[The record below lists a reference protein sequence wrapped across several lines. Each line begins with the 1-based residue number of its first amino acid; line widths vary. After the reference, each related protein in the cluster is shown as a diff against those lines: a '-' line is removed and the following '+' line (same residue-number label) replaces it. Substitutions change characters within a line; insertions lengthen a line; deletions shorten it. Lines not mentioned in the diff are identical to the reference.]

1 MSARP
6 HAARIAVIGAGGT
19 GCALLPLL
27 YRLTVEGITLI
38 DGDTVEAANLGRQTL
53 YGPTDVGRLKV
64 RAAVQRSIGLADGI
78 HLLAHT
84 RFLDANN
91 AMDLL
96 QGHTVVADCTD
107 DLHARRLI
115 ERTCARLNIPLVSA
129 AVHGDQVQVLTL
141 GVSPAEGSGPTTW
154 RQFFPGRAA
163 QEQEGCDMRS
173 VPAEVTTVAAALM
186 GKRIRALL
194 DNDPAQARYMD
205 LLDLRHGQWLRIA
218 APAAPDEELLATARA
233 QGRGEA

>member
-6 HAARIAVIGAGGT
+6 HAERIAVIGAGGT

-27 YRLTVEGITLI
+27 YRLPVEGITLI
-38 DGDTVEAANLGRQTL
+38 DGDTVEAANLARQTL
-53 YGPTDVGRLKV
+53 YGPSDVGSLKV
-64 RAAVQRSIGLADGI
+64 RVALQRSVGLADGI

-84 RFLDANN
+84 CFLDAKN
-91 AMDLL
+91 AVHLL

-107 DLHARRLI
+107 DLHARRVI
-115 ERTCARLNIPLVSA
+115 ERTCAELRIPLVSA
-129 AVHGDQVQVLTL
+129 AVHGEQVQVLTL
-141 GVSPAEGSGPTTW
+141 GVPPEEGLPPTTW
-154 RQFFPGRAA
+154 QQFFPGRTA
-163 QEQEGCDMRS
+163 QEQDGCDMRS

-194 DNDPAQARYMD
+194 ANDTSHARHMD
-205 LLDLRHGQWLRIA
+205 LLDLRHGHWLRIA
-218 APAAPDEELLATARA
+218 VPESPADELLASARG